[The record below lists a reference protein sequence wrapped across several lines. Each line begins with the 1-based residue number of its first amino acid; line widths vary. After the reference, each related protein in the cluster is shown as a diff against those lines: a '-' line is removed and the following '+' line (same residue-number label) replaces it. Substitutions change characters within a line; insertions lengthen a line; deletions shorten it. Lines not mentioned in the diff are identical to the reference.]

1 MPSLSMLK
9 LIGAGVAALIL
20 LAVFADRVRWMH
32 RAHNAEGQV
41 AAACTATREAA
52 ANLKLNCDRMPEQIR
67 LLGKS
72 IADLKAGIATQNA
85 AVNALGAKSKA
96 DQAAAAGAVL
106 KAATRARE
114 AEATS
119 ERLRASTRAG
129 GAVAGSQGQC
139 KPSRAV
145 EDAWR

>member
-1 MPSLSMLK
+1 MFGLSTFK

-20 LAVFADRVRWMH
+20 LALVADRVRWMH

-52 ANLKLNCDRMPEQIR
+52 ANPKLSCGRMPEQIR

-72 IADLKAGIATQNA
+72 IADLKAAIATQNA

-96 DQAAAAGAVL
+96 DQAAAAS
-106 KAATRARE
+106 AAKVAEKRAQG
-114 AEATS
+114 AEATA
-119 ERLRASTRAG
+119 ERLRASARSS
-129 GAVAGSQGQC
+129 VAPSASC
-139 KPSRAV
+139 KPSRVV
-145 EDAWR
+145 EEMWK